1 MTIVTKPLSE
11 KKNEKN
17 SEPLV
22 GEPIS
27 RAERG
32 ELVGA
37 RVAPACGRRD
47 DSARGRATSASTA
60 CLFLTALLVMSC
72 GIITGLYLYYHF
84 IRAQVHKY
92 QGCFRIKLDDQEY
105 NNLLP
110 RDSEILPGDP
120 GMLKLSDDMLPD
132 GTLQPYFREDF
143 EIDDTYEKISVP
155 DFNGGRH
162 SKFIHDFKINKTGIV
177 DVNGKI
183 CFVMP
188 LNRTEVLPPNTL
200 LDLVKKMH
208 NGYYEVNTGLIR
220 ETMKVVTP
228 QIEDRSNLGT
238 YIQRE
243 CNDYP
248 IYRLEKY
255 VSGVYKRSAEPE
267 VKFIEFAGTTKQFDI
282 INYAELL
289 EHVDNVPRA
298 LA

>member
-11 KKNEKN
+11 KKNDKN
-17 SEPLV
+17 TEPLV
-22 GEPIS
+22 VEPIS

-32 ELVGA
+32 ELGGG
-37 RVAPACGRRD
+37 RVASACGRRD
-47 DSARGRATSASTA
+47 RATSASTA
-60 CLFLTALLVMSC
+60 CLFFTALLVMSC
-72 GIITGLYLYYHF
+72 GVITGLYLYYHF

-92 QGCFRIKLDDQEY
+92 QGCFRIKIDDEY
-105 NNLLP
+105 NLP
-110 RDSEILPGDP
+110 DVEHLMPDDP
-120 GMLKLSDDMLPD
+120 AMLKLSEDQMLAENSFPN
-132 GTLQPYFREDF
+132 YFREDF
-143 EIDDTYEKISVP
+143 EIDDTYEKINVP

-177 DVNGKI
+177 DVNGKK

-208 NGYYEVNTGLIR
+208 NGYYEVNTGLLR

-243 CNDYP
+243 CSDYP
-248 IYRLEKY
+248 IYRLEKF

-267 VKFIEFAGTTKQFDI
+267 VKFIEFAGTTKQIDI
-282 INYAELL
+282 VNYAELQ
-289 EHVDNVPRA
+289 EHEDSVPRA

>member
-17 SEPLV
+17 TEPLV
-22 GEPIS
+22 VEPIS

-32 ELVGA
+32 ELVGG
-37 RVAPACGRRD
+37 RVASACGRRD
-47 DSARGRATSASTA
+47 DSPRGRATSASTA

-72 GIITGLYLYYHF
+72 GVITGLYLYYHF

-92 QGCFRIKLDDQEY
+92 QGCFRIKLDEDFTLPAPEH
-105 NNLLP
+105 LLT
-110 RDSEILPGDP
+110 DDP
-120 GMLKLSDDMLPD
+120 AMLKLADDQMLSENSFPN
-132 GTLQPYFREDF
+132 YFREDF
-143 EIDDTYEKISVP
+143 EIDDTYEKINVP

-177 DVNGKI
+177 DVNGKK

-208 NGYYEVNTGLIR
+208 NGYYEVNTGLLR

-243 CNDYP
+243 CSDYP
-248 IYRLEKY
+248 IYRLEKF

-267 VKFIEFAGTTKQFDI
+267 VKFIEFAGTTKQI
-282 INYAELL
+282 NIVNYAELL
-289 EHVDNVPRA
+289 EHEDNVPRA

>member
-11 KKNEKN
+11 KKNEKHT
-17 SEPLV
+17 EPLV
-22 GEPIS
+22 VEPII

-32 ELVGA
+32 EHVAIRGRTGA
-37 RVAPACGRRD
+37 GSLKDAPP
-47 DSARGRATSASTA
+47 RGRANSASTA

-72 GIITGLYLYYHF
+72 GVITGLYLYYHF
-84 IRAQVHKY
+84 IRAQVHRV
-92 QGCFRIKLDDQEY
+92 QGCFRIRIEDEY
-105 NNLLP
+105 KQIFDAP
-110 RDSEILPGDP
+110 AS
-120 GMLKLSDDMLPD
+120 LKLSDDQIRNMDDPSL
-132 GTLQPYFREDF
+132 PYFKEDF

-155 DFNGGRH
+155 EFNGGRH

-177 DVNGKI
+177 DVNGKK

-208 NGYYEVNTGLIR
+208 NGYYEVNTGMLR
-220 ETMKVVTP
+220 ETMKVITP
-228 QIEDRSNLGT
+228 QIDDRSTLGV

-243 CNDYP
+243 CTDYP
-248 IYRLEKY
+248 IYQLEKY

-282 INYAELL
+282 INYEEL
-289 EHVDNVPRA
+289 EQHEDHQPRA
-298 LA
+298 LS